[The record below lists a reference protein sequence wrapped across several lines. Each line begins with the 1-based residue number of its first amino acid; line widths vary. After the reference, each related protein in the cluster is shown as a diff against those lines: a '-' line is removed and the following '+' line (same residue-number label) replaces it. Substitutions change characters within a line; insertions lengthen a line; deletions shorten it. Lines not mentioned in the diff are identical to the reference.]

1 MQSIQEHIA
10 HKQAEIAKHPFLT
23 ELRPDASLERALWF
37 APLTA
42 FWAMG
47 FQDVIRMNSDR
58 VEDPNLQRII
68 RQHRVEDA
76 GHDAWYLED
85 LEAMGRRN
93 VDLAWLYG
101 DDCRA
106 TREATYAIAGEV
118 FRVEDDVQRVV
129 LLLALE
135 GAGHMLFGGVDKVLQ
150 EHGHSQRLRYFAR
163 SHLDVE
169 MGHDLFEEE
178 VQEHVKRL
186 QISDAMRASS
196 KALVD
201 RVFAAF
207 TLLADGLVAGRPGAA

>member
-1 MQSIQEHIA
+1 MHSIQEHIA
-10 HKQAEIAKHPFLT
+10 QRQGVIAKHPFLT
-23 ELRPDASLERALWF
+23 ELQPDASLERALWF

-42 FWAMG
+42 FWAMS
-47 FQDVIRMNSDR
+47 FQDVLRMNAER
-58 VEDPNLQRII
+58 VHDPELQRII
-68 RQHRVEDA
+68 HRHRVEDA

-85 LEAMGRRN
+85 LAAIGERD

-101 DDCRA
+101 DECRP
-106 TREATYAIAGEV
+106 TREATYAIAAEV
-118 FRVEDDVQRVV
+118 FRVDDDVQRVV

-135 GAGHMLFGGVDKVLQ
+135 GAGHMLFGGVDEVLTQ
-150 EHGHSQRLRYFAR
+150 HGHSQRLRYFAR

-169 MGHDLFEEE
+169 MGHDLFEAE

-186 QISDAMRASS
+186 AISDATRASS

-207 TLLADGLVAGRPGAA
+207 TLLADGLVAARPAA